1 VDRLERGS
9 VLHAAR
15 RAEEMAASAAL
26 LRELGVP
33 PRIAAASEQW
43 LRQLLAERDEA

>member
-1 VDRLERGS
+1 VQ
-9 VLHAAR
+9 HAAR

-33 PRIAAASEQW
+33 PRIAVASEQW
-43 LRQLLAERDEA
+43 LLQLLSERDQA